1 MWVAR
6 SPIGIRGRFWLQFE
20 LTSLFETAA
29 VAGVVRMLTPEY
41 LAAQLAGSSRLEG
54 IRVSAADEK
63 EMASIIRGDVSE
75 ASLIRSLKSKYR
87 TKARTGIKIVL

>member
-1 MWVAR
+1 M
-6 SPIGIRGRFWLQFE
+6 
-20 LTSLFETAA
+20 TSTDWNPLVDLVTLRAVPHVETAA
-29 VAGVVRMLTPEY
+29 VAGIVRKLTPEY

-63 EMASIIRGDVSE
+63 EMASIIRGEVSE

-87 TKARTGIKIVL
+87 AKARRAIELVR

>member
-1 MWVAR
+1 MT
-6 SPIGIRGRFWLQFE
+6 GI
-20 LTSLFETAA
+20 
-29 VAGVVRMLTPEY
+29 VRKLTPEY

-54 IRVSAADEK
+54 IRVTAADEK

-87 TKARTGIKIVL
+87 AKARAGIKIVL

>member
-1 MWVAR
+1 MA
-6 SPIGIRGRFWLQFE
+6 GI
-20 LTSLFETAA
+20 
-29 VAGVVRMLTPEY
+29 VRKLTPEY

-63 EMASIIRGDVSE
+63 EMASIIRGEVSE

-87 TKARTGIKIVL
+87 AKARRAIELVR